1 MTTLT
6 RPAYRIGSALPLS
19 AAIVAVA
26 ASTTNALIAFAAVG
40 LGAQVIGG
48 LQPAAFLTFTVI
60 AAVAGAV
67 GWHLINRLAHRPAR
81 VMRWLVPTFLVVSLL
96 PDVAV
101 GMAMGWLIA
110 GPLML
115 MHVATITIA
124 VLTYRRLMP
133 LRILEPERRVAA

>member
-6 RPAYRIGSALPLS
+6 RPAYRISSALPLS

-26 ASTTNALIAFAAVG
+26 AGAANALIAFGAIG
-40 LGAQVIGG
+40 LGAPVIGG

-67 GWHLINRLAHRPAR
+67 GWHLINRLARRPAQ
-81 VMRWLVPTFLVVSLL
+81 VMRWLVPTFLVVSFL

-110 GPLML
+110 GALML

-133 LRILEPERRVAA
+133 LRMPDPDGRVAA